1 MIERTLLLSVLL
13 LSGCGGASEPVNVH
27 ILPSG
32 YRVGEVKS
40 DLATPAVD
48 EVVRLKPKKVHISQ
62 CLSTPPAKVLQ
73 FNIEFE
79 ARLNAKVTGGIFE
92 SCPET

>member
-1 MIERTLLLSVLL
+1 MLDRALILSVLL
-13 LSGCGGASEPVNVH
+13 LVSCGEATERLNVL

-32 YRVGEVKS
+32 YRVGELKS

-48 EVVRLKPKKVHISQ
+48 EVVRLNPSKVHISS
-62 CLSTPPAKVLQ
+62 CLSTPPAKLLQ
-73 FNIEFE
+73 FNIELE
-79 ARLNAKVTGGIFE
+79 ARLDAKVTGGFFE